1 MYSPNYIFQQNKELC
16 IEEACSTVNKS
27 NSKIK
32 LLIVDSMMFHYR
44 TEYSGRSNLSKKSRE
59 TKSIHAHVT
68 YLLWR
73 SGAIR
78 LFDMS

>member
-1 MYSPNYIFQQNKELC
+1 MYSTDYIFQQNKELC
-16 IEEACSTVNKS
+16 IAEACSTVNKS

-44 TEYSGRSNLSKKSRE
+44 TEYPGRSNLSKRAE

>member
-44 TEYSGRSNLSKKSRE
+44 TEYPGRSNLSKRAE
-59 TKSIHAHVT
+59 
-68 YLLWR
+68 
-73 SGAIR
+73 R
-78 LFDMS
+78 LNLYMHMLRICFGGVER